1 MVNNTG
7 SSYCRTFNCILNIN
21 LYLGMLYLLIQH
33 LQTINA
39 IDTILANTQ
48 KCRTYDIENFDT
60 ETTTVF

>member
-1 MVNNTG
+1 
-7 SSYCRTFNCILNIN
+7 
-21 LYLGMLYLLIQH
+21 MLYLLIQH
-33 LQTINA
+33 LPTINA